1 MKNMRITAIA
11 VASLFAVVVF
21 AGGLSK
27 YKNWD
32 KSPEGLLMTSA
43 ERGQWSN
50 IKTDDDA
57 DKFVKDFLARR
68 GPDFTTNVT
77 RAATNADKYFTVG
90 KVQGSTTERGKLVI
104 ILGPPTSVVMNDR
117 QVKGDRRYNVDSAM
131 TVGSA
136 SPGSGGG
143 GGQGA
148 SVTDMVNAAN
158 SAGGLSGTVH
168 VYTFTYSAD
177 KLPAAYGKSLTVDIE
192 LDPSGTDRFAD
203 KKTQAELDRLYEM
216 VAETK
221 LTPPSTK

>member
-1 MKNMRITAIA
+1 MKSARITAIA
-11 VASLFAVVVF
+11 VASLFAVAVF
-21 AGGLSK
+21 AGGFTK

-50 IKTDDDA
+50 IKTDDEA
-57 DKFVKDFLARR
+57 DKFVKDFEARR
-68 GPDFTTNVT
+68 GADFTASVT
-77 RAATNADKYFTVG
+77 RAAANADKYFTVG

-104 ILGPPTSVVMNDR
+104 ILGPPTAVAMNDR

-131 TVGSA
+131 TVSGA
-136 SPGSGGG
+136 SPGGGG

-158 SAGGLSGTVH
+158 SAGGMSGTIH

-192 LDPSGTDRFAD
+192 LDPSGTDRIAD